1 VRLWLSVAAVTVL
14 TWMMKASGPLALG
27 DRQLPPTAAKVS
39 VLMAPVL
46 LAGLIVADLGGAG
59 WSELD
64 WQQIGRTRSPTLL
77 HPAPADARTA
87 WLSSS
92 TSRQEFLLLLLCPAD
107 QQPRY

>member
-39 VLMAPVL
+39 TLMAPVL

-59 WSELD
+59 WSDLD
-64 WQQIGRTRSPTLL
+64 WKQVVGVGVAGI
-77 HPAPADARTA
+77 ARTLRA
-87 WLSSS
+87 PLVLAVIVGIVA
-92 TSRQEFLLLLLCPAD
+92 TALLRLLLN
-107 QQPRY
+107 